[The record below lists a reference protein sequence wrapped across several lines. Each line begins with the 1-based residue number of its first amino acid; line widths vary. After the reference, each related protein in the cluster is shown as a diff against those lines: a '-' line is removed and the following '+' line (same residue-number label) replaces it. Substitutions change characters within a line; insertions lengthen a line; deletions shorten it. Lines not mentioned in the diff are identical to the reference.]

1 MAIHYPSGQKPAK
14 KVSSAI
20 PTPHESIYARRGM
33 SLEAELNES
42 NGYYLATKRAV
53 VHKKPTPVQLVKVDY
68 PKRSKAVIREAYFR
82 RPSTTDYNGVYHSHY
97 IDFDAKETRNKRSFP
112 LKNFHQHQV
121 SHMKACVE
129 QGGICFAIIKF
140 STLDRCFLYPATNL
154 FAWWQHFT
162 GGGRKSIPLTEIIKD
177 GYEIEYGLNPRL
189 KYLDALD
196 SFIHDHQ
203 L

>member
-121 SHMKACVE
+121 SHMASCVQ

-140 STLDRCFLYPATNL
+140 TTLDRAFLYPASQL
-154 FAWWQHFT
+154 FGWWQQERD
-162 GGGRKSIPLTEIIKD
+162 GGRKSIPLTEIIKD